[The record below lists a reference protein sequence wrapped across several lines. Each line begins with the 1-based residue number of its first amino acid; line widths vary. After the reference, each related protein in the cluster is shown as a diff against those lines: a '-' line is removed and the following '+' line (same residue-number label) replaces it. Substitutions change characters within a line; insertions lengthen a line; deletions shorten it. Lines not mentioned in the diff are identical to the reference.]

1 MFFRKHKIHLP
12 SKWGTPK
19 EREKKLKKTIS
30 RILLALLLAGILA
43 FIISVQP
50 SRAQST
56 KVSINPPEVTM
67 RFGREASVNITLTNV
82 GSPGIYSFEF
92 KIYYNNTLLNATS
105 AQIPEDQ
112 LLKPSKP
119 GNIFIVDPG
128 TINQDQGFVS
138 FAATLLRDES
148 GKTGSGPLATVTFK
162 SFARGNGTLEIRD
175 LTLVD
180 PNATPIPQSEYS
192 VENGLVA
199 VDGAGGDINGDG
211 EINLPD
217 IVLAAMAFGSSPEH
231 PRWDPVADLNKD
243 GVVDIR
249 DLVAIAV
256 LWNNALAE

>member
-1 MFFRKHKIHLP
+1 M
-12 SKWGTPK
+12 
-19 EREKKLKKTIS
+19 
-30 RILLALLLAGILA
+30 
-43 FIISVQP
+43 
-50 SRAQST
+50 
-56 KVSINPPEVTM
+56 
-67 RFGREASVNITLTNV
+67 NITVTNM

-138 FAATLLRDES
+138 FAATLLGDES
-148 GKTGSGPLATVTFK
+148 GKAGSGTLATVTFK
-162 SFARGNGTLEIRD
+162 SLARGNGTLEIRD

-180 PNATPIPQSEYS
+180 PNATPIPQSEYT

-199 VDGAGGDINGDG
+199 VDGAGAGGDINGDG
-211 EINLPD
+211 EINLQD
-217 IVLAAMAFGSSPEH
+217 IALAAMAFGSSPGH

-256 LWNNALAE
+256 LWNNASAA